1 MEAFFT
7 VVIIIVIIII
17 IFAMQSQLL
26 DDSLW
31 IAENH
36 ALTKLS
42 SLKVVVNIFFWKE
55 DSENFLELLRNDR
68 SSHR

>member
-17 IFAMQSQLL
+17 IFAMQSQFL

-42 SLKVVVNIFFWKE
+42 SLKVVVNIFFEKKILKI
-55 DSENFLELLRNDR
+55 F
-68 SSHR
+68 